1 MNDIELVKRICEG
14 DENSFRLLVEK
25 YQDNVFRT
33 CYGFIK
39 NVEDA
44 EDLTQEIFIKVFH
57 KIKDFRGDSEFS
69 TWLFRIS
76 VNMSINVLRQ
86 NKRRLLFE
94 NIENIIFN
102 SGKRSQNALTDIP
115 ADEQIEKNQRE
126 KAINTAIDEL
136 PANQKSAFILHKYD
150 DLSQIEIAE
159 IMKTSVSAV
168 ESLIHRAKQN
178 LQQKLISVYKGNI

>member
-1 MNDIELVKRICEG
+1 MNDKDLVKNICEG

-33 CYGFIK
+33 CYGFLK
-39 NVEDA
+39 NFEDS
-44 EDLTQEIFIKVFH
+44 EDLTQEVFIKVFH
-57 KIKDFRGDSEFS
+57 KIHDFRGDSEFS
-69 TWLFRIS
+69 TWLYRIS

-86 NKRRLLFE
+86 NKRRKLFE
-94 NIENIIFN
+94 NIENIIFF
-102 SGKRSQNALTDIP
+102 SGKNNQNNLTDVSV
-115 ADEQIEKNQRE
+115 EEKYE
-126 KAINTAIDEL
+126 KKQYENAINAAIDEL
-136 PANQKSAFILHKYD
+136 LPNQKTAFVLHKYD

-178 LQQKLISVYKGNI
+178 LQQKLISVYRENL